1 LAGSSSD
8 NRAVTTGRDGLPVIR
23 FDSADAW
30 ESWLDTNHADS
41 TGLWVQIAKKASGI
55 PTVSYPQAVEAA
67 LCFGWIDGQKSGYD
81 DAFFLQRFTPRRPR
95 SGWSKINVEKVAE
108 LTRAGRMRPAGL
120 AEVEAAKADGRWEA
134 AYGGSASIT
143 VPDDLQ
149 AALDANPAAREFFAT
164 VSRANRYA
172 VLYRVV
178 QAKRPETRARR
189 ISTLV
194 SMLAEGR
201 TLH

>member
-1 LAGSSSD
+1 M
-8 NRAVTTGRDGLPVIR
+8 TTGRDGLPVMR
-23 FDSADAW
+23 FDSAEAW
-30 ESWLDTNHADS
+30 ESWLDANHADS

-55 PTVSYPQAVEAA
+55 PTVTYPEAVEVA

-95 SGWSKINVEKVAE
+95 SSWSKINVEKVTE
-108 LTRAGRMRPAGL
+108 LAKAGRLRPAGL
-120 AEVEAAKADGRWEA
+120 AEVEAAKTDGRWAA
-134 AYGGSASIT
+134 AYGGSATTT
-143 VPDDLQ
+143 VPDDLR
-149 AALDANPAAREFFAT
+149 AALDANPDAREFFAT
-164 VSRANRYA
+164 VSRTNRYA
-172 VLYRVV
+172 VLYRVH

-189 ISTLV
+189 IATLV